1 MTIEFDRRSMLQAG
15 AIAGAVAASAA
26 PAAAQHAPAKLSTHA
41 LDMYLGKQAAGM
53 RIDFSKK
60 EGDAWK
66 LIKTVTADEN
76 GRVGEQLMSAS
87 DDRGRPL
94 RAPVLRR
101 GILQEGRRE
110 ALQSRLSR
118 YRAGAHRDLRR
129 HAILPRAALLLAV
142 EHPELSRFIRTG
154 TDMTNETMD
163 RRDVLAAGGR
173 RGGRLRD
180 RKRCRR
186 ASAVRPYDGAHSR
199 PLLRHA
205 GEWRQGRAVHEERR
219 RR

>member
-1 MTIEFDRRSMLQAG
+1 MTIEFDRRSLLQAS

-87 DDRGRPL
+87 EIAVGRYELLFYVEEYYKKAGVKLSSPAYLDTVPVRIAIFDATQSYHVPLYFSPWSILSYRG
-94 RAPVLRR
+94 
-101 GILQEGRRE
+101 
-110 ALQSRLSR
+110 S
-118 YRAGAHRDLRR
+118 
-129 HAILPRAALLLAV
+129 
-142 EHPELSRFIRTG
+142 
-154 TDMTNETMD
+154 
-163 RRDVLAAGGR
+163 
-173 RGGRLRD
+173 
-180 RKRCRR
+180 
-186 ASAVRPYDGAHSR
+186 
-199 PLLRHA
+199 
-205 GEWRQGRAVHEERR
+205 
-219 RR
+219 